1 MICSKLSDWLRML
14 KGNPL
19 IISMAS
25 RLSPKRF
32 ELLSEK
38 FVVIRNI
45 ASGSSDLNS
54 VHVSIEIGCNV
65 ADYTRSVQ
73 EKQLE
78 TGVEHTMVLI
88 DPQSAFAAASSRT
101 STFTG
106 FTRLPYC
113 ATRGASSSV
122 RRAPATT
129 LSPAANAASA
139 MSRPNPFPLPVMNQT
154 LDMKILRSPS

>member
-1 MICSKLSDWLRML
+1 MICSNLSDWLRML

-38 FVVIRNI
+38 FVAIRNI
-45 ASGSSDLNS
+45 ASGISDLNS

-78 TGVEHTMVLI
+78 AGIEHTMVLI
-88 DPQSAFAAASSRT
+88 DPQSAFAE
-101 STFTG
+101 
-106 FTRLPYC
+106 
-113 ATRGASSSV
+113 
-122 RRAPATT
+122 
-129 LSPAANAASA
+129 
-139 MSRPNPFPLPVMNQT
+139 
-154 LDMKILRSPS
+154 